1 VALATRGIT
10 TSTTVEVRGDPE
22 MPLTQNQYEEREAFL
37 TDLQALLAEFTQV
50 SGAAPAFG
58 RGGRQQMQ
66 GMTEAQRALAQH
78 RRNVSSIYQA
88 LNGGGVRQGSL
99 YPPTQTQR
107 DLVEAAREALRES

>member
-1 VALATRGIT
+1 
-10 TSTTVEVRGDPE
+10 
-22 MPLTQNQYEEREAFL
+22 
-37 TDLQALLAEFTQV
+37 
-50 SGAAPAFG
+50 
-58 RGGRQQMQ
+58 MQ